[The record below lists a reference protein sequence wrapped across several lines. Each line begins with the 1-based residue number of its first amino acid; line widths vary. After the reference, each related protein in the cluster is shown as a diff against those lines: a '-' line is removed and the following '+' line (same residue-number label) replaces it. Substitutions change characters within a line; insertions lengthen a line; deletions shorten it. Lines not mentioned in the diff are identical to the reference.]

1 MVETEHDL
9 HRAMHLVMEAGSLLL
24 QSGGEVVR
32 VQQTMTIMAES
43 LGIGD
48 FHVYV
53 LTNGI
58 FATALRG
65 SLSEVRHIP
74 SVTIHL
80 GRVERVNSIS
90 RALAAGRLDLNSAES
105 ALAEARNLSSYGPR
119 RQLLSCALGSA
130 CFAILFGGAGAE
142 AAAAFA
148 AGISESVV
156 CSSFAKKHISSIF
169 TNIASS
175 FAGTVM
181 VLLLHT
187 LLLPG
192 MDPNIA
198 SIGALMV
205 LTPGVALT
213 MGIRDLISADFL
225 SGSIRLLS
233 ALLVAGCLAAG
244 VALAWMGYHGLMGV
258 MV

>member
-1 MVETEHDL
+1 
-9 HRAMHLVMEAGSLLL
+9 MHLVMEAGSLLL
-24 QSGGEVVR
+24 QSGGEVIR

-90 RALAAGRLDLNSAES
+90 RALAAGRLDLSSAES

-119 RQLLSCALGSA
+119 RQLLSCALGIA
-130 CFAILFGGAGAE
+130 L
-142 AAAAFA
+142 
-148 AGISESVV
+148 V
-156 CSSFAKKHISSIF
+156 CSIPLPAGLLAPERGAAPPKKDRPWKDRF
-169 TNIASS
+169 E
-175 FAGTVM
+175 
-181 VLLLHT
+181 
-187 LLLPG
+187 
-192 MDPNIA
+192 
-198 SIGALMV
+198 
-205 LTPGVALT
+205 
-213 MGIRDLISADFL
+213 
-225 SGSIRLLS
+225 
-233 ALLVAGCLAAG
+233 
-244 VALAWMGYHGLMGV
+244 
-258 MV
+258 